1 MLQKI
6 QDRGINYIHF
16 IFPFLPKYHIISNKS
31 FSTISSLCQSINYQW
46 TPKAPFV
53 ISVTKWKSGVIWF
66 SRTLKTHLCLLIL
79 FPSQTLLFNTFQS
92 LHYQTSGFPL
102 LRQKA
107 LVSILASFFFL
118 TNYFDYYNISNRMLS
133 SPRNSVIYYSEEMTG
148 SLLVSG
154 IKWDHH
160 SGKNAQENDA
170 RMKSQVI

>member
-66 SRTLKTHLCLLIL
+66 ARTLKTHLCLLIL

-133 SPRNSVIYYSEEMTG
+133 SPRNSQSFTT
-148 SLLVSG
+148 LKRWLAACWCLVSKE
-154 IKWDHH
+154 ITTVVKMHR
-160 SGKNAQENDA
+160 KMTQEWNL
-170 RMKSQVI
+170 R

>member
-107 LVSILASFFFL
+107 LVSILASFFFKPITL
-118 TNYFDYYNISNRMLS
+118 IIITFPTECFHPLEIHSHLLLWRDDWQPAGVWYQKR
-133 SPRNSVIYYSEEMTG
+133 SPQ
-148 SLLVSG
+148 
-154 IKWDHH
+154 W
-160 SGKNAQENDA
+160 
-170 RMKSQVI
+170 